1 MADLLSQVSDWLYVY
16 MYVCMYVVYKAN
28 WLTTLNVCMCA
39 CLYVAGERKRSGGRG
54 AGRGQGGAAPDSE
67 EK

>member
-1 MADLLSQVSDWLYVY
+1 MYVY
-16 MYVCMYVVYKAN
+16 MYVAYKAN
-28 WLTTLNVCMCA
+28 WFTPLNVCVYI

-54 AGRGQGGAAPDSE
+54 AGGGQGGAAPDSE